1 MSWLKLPCVNNRVFH
16 VILKTFSEDVQENN
30 LYVAHSR
37 VENWRRFTDT
47 TQHLHFI
54 NFFKL
59 TSRRC
64 GATLSFILYF
74 SLVLSR

>member
-1 MSWLKLPCVNNRVFH
+1 MSWLKLPCVNNRAFH

-47 TQHLHFI
+47 THH
-54 NFFKL
+54 
-59 TSRRC
+59 
-64 GATLSFILYF
+64 
-74 SLVLSR
+74 